1 MDKRDQLPLQK
12 EIEEKVSDDL
22 KRYHEK
28 AGELV
33 VRGLIEEEDEEEI
46 MAEKDPDKA
55 KVLLLVALEKNHKE
69 ARDKYLNKASKERQD
84 NVDGLA

>member
-46 MAEKDPDKA
+46 MA
-55 KVLLLVALEKNHKE
+55 VA
-69 ARDKYLNKASKERQD
+69 
-84 NVDGLA
+84 G